1 MHTARSFLAVLAVI
15 GLIAPVAA
23 QEGETTV
30 QMSSGLRQDTSAP
43 VEVEADR
50 LAVDQAKGTATF
62 TGNVRVR
69 QGEMRIKSEKATLEY
84 AEGSTD
90 VERVVMTGGVTMTNG
105 VETAQ
110 GEQAVYTIASGE
122 VVITGKVLLTQGKS
136 TISGNQLVY
145 DLDSGQG
152 VMTGRVQTVF
162 VPGKKSP

>member
-1 MHTARSFLAVLAVI
+1 MHTARSFLAALAVI

-30 QMSSGLRQDTSAP
+30 QMSPGLKQDTSAP

-50 LAVDQAKGTATF
+50 LAVNQAEGTATF

-69 QGEMRIKSEKATLEY
+69 QGDMRIKAQEATLEY
-84 AEGSTD
+84 AKDSTE

-105 VETAQ
+105 IETAQ
-110 GEQAVYTIASGE
+110 GEKAVYTIPTGE
-122 VVITGKVLLTQGKS
+122 VVITGNVLLTQGKS
-136 TISGNQLVY
+136 TISGNELVY
-145 DLDSGQG
+145 DLNSGQG

-162 VPGKKSP
+162 VPGKKAP